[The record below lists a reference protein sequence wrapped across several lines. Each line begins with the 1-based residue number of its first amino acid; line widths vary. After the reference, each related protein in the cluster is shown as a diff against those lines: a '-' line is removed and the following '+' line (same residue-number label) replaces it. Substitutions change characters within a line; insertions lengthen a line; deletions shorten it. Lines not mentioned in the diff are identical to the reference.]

1 MAVQNLK
8 NLKLE
13 NWFVMLQIKNT
24 FFSLKFRRRDKWPVS
39 IIGGQIPN
47 RGHKVFFGFRK
58 SPIQVKIGGNRIFRN
73 RHGKLCL
80 MKEFT
85 DHNRSVPKS
94 LRLRLTIFQNIW
106 SNHCPMNKND
116 DYLQKVSKTLY
127 LCQTVETFCWKG
139 LQGQYSEFEP
149 DCLTLGELSFCSIF
163 NFQSRLEIMHL

>member
-1 MAVQNLK
+1 MTGQHYWRTNTD
-8 NLKLE
+8 
-13 NWFVMLQIKNT
+13 NWIGVIRY
-24 FFSLKFRRRDKWPVS
+24 FFW
-39 IIGGQIPN
+39 
-47 RGHKVFFGFRK
+47 FRK

-80 MKEFT
+80 MKQFT

-94 LRLRLTIFQNIW
+94 LRLTIFQNIW
-106 SNHCPMNKND
+106 SNHYPKNWKSWTEPWILDPMNKNG